1 MKRISLILMLLT
13 LCVNLFAQSVTLTF
27 TGRDVKNQYVKL
39 HRVAITNLT
48 QNWQETIYYP
58 DTILIMGGTGIN
70 DFENSKE
77 FRLSQNVPNPFEGVT
92 DFELQT
98 IENGNVI
105 LEMMDM
111 NGRVVVGAN
120 NYSPLPA
127 GTHHFRVTLSTAG
140 TYLLTARCGNNTATI
155 KMVNNSSAGENAITY
170 LGEGK
175 FYPLTATL
183 KGGKG
188 QTDRPFT
195 VGDKMKYV
203 GYAFINDMEYTQT
216 FEQNQT
222 MSEDF
227 VFSFEGAP
235 YTLPT
240 VMTTEVSDITM
251 NSAVCGGYVIE
262 DGGIDVTVR
271 GVCWGTSPEPTGNE
285 GRTAD
290 SSGIG
295 EFTSRITGLT
305 ENTIYYVRAY
315 AINRVGTAYGE
326 EKSFKTKPCEKT
338 VTDYDNNTYNTMV
351 IGNQCWMKEN
361 LRTTKYADGTPIEQD
376 NSTSTT
382 VGYWYYPN
390 NNESNKETYGLL
402 YNWQAVMGNA
412 SPSNSNPSG
421 VQGICPTGWHV
432 PSDDEW
438 QDMINTVEYQIQTG
452 EIARTTVAQALASI
466 EGWKKSSVRS
476 SPGYEPSTNN
486 ASGFGAL
493 PAGRHGSGFGEET
506 FFCSTTVSGGGN
518 SVLYRGLSYT
528 SIIVTRNNF
537 TKDFFFSVRCLR
549 D

>member
-1 MKRISLILMLLT
+1 
-13 LCVNLFAQSVTLTF
+13 
-27 TGRDVKNQYVKL
+27 
-39 HRVAITNLT
+39 
-48 QNWQETIYYP
+48 
-58 DTILIMGGTGIN
+58 
-70 DFENSKE
+70 
-77 FRLSQNVPNPFEGVT
+77 
-92 DFELQT
+92 
-98 IENGNVI
+98 
-105 LEMMDM
+105 
-111 NGRVVVGAN
+111 
-120 NYSPLPA
+120 
-127 GTHHFRVTLSTAG
+127 
-140 TYLLTARCGNNTATI
+140 
-155 KMVNNSSAGENAITY
+155 MVNNSSAGENAITY

-338 VTDYDNNTYNTMV
+338 VTDYDNNTYNTHHQ
-351 IGNQCWMKEN
+351 IC
-361 LRTTKYADGTPIEQD
+361 RR
-376 NSTSTT
+376 
-382 VGYWYYPN
+382 
-390 NNESNKETYGLL
+390 
-402 YNWQAVMGNA
+402 
-412 SPSNSNPSG
+412 NP
-421 VQGICPTGWHV
+421 
-432 PSDDEW
+432 
-438 QDMINTVEYQIQTG
+438 Y
-452 EIARTTVAQALASI
+452 
-466 EGWKKSSVRS
+466 
-476 SPGYEPSTNN
+476 
-486 ASGFGAL
+486 
-493 PAGRHGSGFGEET
+493 
-506 FFCSTTVSGGGN
+506 
-518 SVLYRGLSYT
+518 
-528 SIIVTRNNF
+528 
-537 TKDFFFSVRCLR
+537 
-549 D
+549 